1 MIIKGNFPFLKETG
15 HVISL
20 VGGGGKTTL
29 MYAFAE
35 HYAKRGLKTLATTT
49 THIFRPEETLWA
61 KTAEEA
67 EELWRHGSYAV
78 AGRPAESGKLAA
90 LPETE
95 LAVFMEKADVVLIEA
110 DGAKRLPCK
119 VPASHEPVIP
129 DFCDIVIGVMG
140 MDAAGKPLSEICF
153 RPELAAELLHTEET
167 DVLTPEGMAEILA
180 SERGARKLVG
190 GRDYY
195 VVLNKCDDEER
206 ICIAEKIR
214 RLLSEKGVEHCVI
227 ACLGK
232 EPVLRSERGYI
243 YEE

>member
-1 MIIKGNFPFLKETG
+1 M
-15 HVISL
+15 ISL

-35 HYAKRGLKTLATTT
+35 YYAKRGLKTLATTT

-95 LAVFMEKADVVLIEA
+95 LA
-110 DGAKRLPCK
+110 
-119 VPASHEPVIP
+119 
-129 DFCDIVIGVMG
+129 
-140 MDAAGKPLSEICF
+140 
-153 RPELAAELLHTEET
+153 AELLHTEET
-167 DVLTPEGMAEILA
+167 DVLTPEGIAEILA

-190 GRDYY
+190 CRDYY

-206 ICIAEKIR
+206 ICTAKKIR

-232 EPVLRSERGYI
+232 EPVLRSEGGFP
-243 YEE
+243 ESSGAF